1 MLTVPAAAGNT
12 KRQLKF
18 ISDFGTTALHAIPS
32 YAARMYEVMQEMGID
47 PRRDTKLRTLIIGAE
62 PHSEEQ
68 RRRIEDMLG
77 VKAYN
82 SFGMSEM
89 CGPGVAFECQEQNG
103 LHIWEDYYIVEII
116 DPDTLEPVPEGEVGE
131 LVLTTLRKEGAPLI
145 RYRTHDLTR
154 IIPGDC
160 ACGMKH
166 PRIDTLVGRT
176 DDMFKVKGVNMFPAQ
191 VEEVIAATSGTSSE
205 YQVMIEHIMGR
216 DVLTVLFETSLEG
229 EALQRCEEELALI
242 FKAKIGCT
250 PDAKGVPIGELP
262 RSEKKTQRI
271 FDSRY

>member
-1 MLTVPAAAGNT
+1 MPRWRGWRAG
-12 KRQLKF
+12 
-18 ISDFGTTALHAIPS
+18 S
-32 YAARMYEVMQEMGID
+32 YH
-47 PRRDTKLRTLIIGAE
+47 P
-62 PHSEEQ
+62 
-68 RRRIEDMLG
+68 
-77 VKAYN
+77 
-82 SFGMSEM
+82 
-89 CGPGVAFECQEQNG
+89 
-103 LHIWEDYYIVEII
+103 
-116 DPDTLEPVPEGEVGE
+116 
-131 LVLTTLRKEGAPLI
+131 RKEGAPLI

-229 EALQRCEEELALI
+229 EALQRCERRAGAHLQGKDRLHSRCQ
-242 FKAKIGCT
+242 GCAYRRASPLREKDPAHLRQSLLGFT
-250 PDAKGVPIGELP
+250 NAAPHGRRFLWRRLGVLLGAERCAASDWGLWTENDLPVMATRTLQKGACWLRLFLP
-262 RSEKKTQRI
+262 C
-271 FDSRY
+271 

>member
-1 MLTVPAAAGNT
+1 
-12 KRQLKF
+12 
-18 ISDFGTTALHAIPS
+18 
-32 YAARMYEVMQEMGID
+32 
-47 PRRDTKLRTLIIGAE
+47 
-62 PHSEEQ
+62 
-68 RRRIEDMLG
+68 
-77 VKAYN
+77 
-82 SFGMSEM
+82 
-89 CGPGVAFECQEQNG
+89 
-103 LHIWEDYYIVEII
+103 
-116 DPDTLEPVPEGEVGE
+116 
-131 LVLTTLRKEGAPLI
+131 
-145 RYRTHDLTR
+145 
-154 IIPGDC
+154 
-160 ACGMKH
+160 
-166 PRIDTLVGRT
+166 
-176 DDMFKVKGVNMFPAQ
+176 MFPAQ